1 MKHLFFA
8 LCTALPALPNAI
20 PAADLAAP
28 VPGRAQRGT
37 PLPVN
42 GVLFGAGVL
51 LIGALRIRPE

>member
-1 MKHLFFA
+1 MKLLFFA
-8 LCTALPALPNAI
+8 LCATLPVLPNAI
-20 PAADLAAP
+20 PAVDIAAT